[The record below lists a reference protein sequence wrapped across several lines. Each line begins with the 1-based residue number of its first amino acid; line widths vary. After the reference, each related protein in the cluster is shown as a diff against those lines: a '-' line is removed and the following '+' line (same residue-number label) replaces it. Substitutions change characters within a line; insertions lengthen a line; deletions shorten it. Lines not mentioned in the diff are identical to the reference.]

1 WFVSSSLGLHP
12 FADMSEI
19 AIVGDLRW
27 RDDMLIFLFADYRRS
42 EARFFTEHERDKAK
56 AWLVA

>member
-1 WFVSSSLGLHP
+1 VSFFFKHD
-12 FADMSEI
+12 ADIEKI